1 MREERILINN
11 LTVNY
16 KIAGEGPAFLVLHGW
31 GGSSDSWFEVEE
43 ILAKKNYRVI
53 ALDLPGFGKSAPPT
67 QPWSVQNYSDFIFE
81 FVQRLNLESFFL
93 LGHSFGGR
101 IAIKFSGQHPEK
113 LKSLIFCDA
122 AGIKF
127 EPGIKT
133 KTILAAAKIGNTIF
147 SSRLFSIMKEWARN
161 IFYFLLRN
169 KDYVKANGVM
179 RETIKKALNEDLL
192 PDLPKIKVKTL
203 IVWGKE
209 DKLLPVQC
217 AYVFKEKI
225 AGSQL
230 EIMPKVGHSPHLEA
244 PEKLAQIIVSFLK
257 S

>member
-1 MREERILINN
+1 
-11 LTVNY
+11 
-16 KIAGEGPAFLVLHGW
+16 
-31 GGSSDSWFEVEE
+31 
-43 ILAKKNYRVI
+43 
-53 ALDLPGFGKSAPPT
+53 
-67 QPWSVQNYSDFIFE
+67 
-81 FVQRLNLESFFL
+81 
-93 LGHSFGGR
+93 
-101 IAIKFSGQHPEK
+101 
-113 LKSLIFCDA
+113 
-122 AGIKF
+122 
-127 EPGIKT
+127 
-133 KTILAAAKIGNTIF
+133 
-147 SSRLFSIMKEWARN
+147 MKEWARN